1 MFIVAQII
9 GILLIILNV
18 ISMQLKKKKN
28 IVFVLLLINLLAAI
42 NLMMLGS
49 YTGSIICFF
58 AVIQIIINNI
68 FERKDKE
75 IPKVILGI
83 YIIISIICGVIT
95 YKTIFDVL
103 PIISSI
109 LFTITIIQK
118 KEKNIRRIHLINM
131 SLWVVY
137 DFISAAY
144 TNVISDSI
152 TLVSDLVGI
161 YRFDIRKNDNNKK

>member
-18 ISMQLKKKKN
+18 ISMQLKNKKN
-28 IVFVLLLINLLAAI
+28 IVFVLLIINLLAAI

-58 AVIQIIINNI
+58 AAVQVIINSF
-68 FERKDKE
+68 FERKNKE
-75 IPKVILGI
+75 ISKVILGF
-83 YIIISIICGVIT
+83 YVIISITCGVIT
-95 YKTIFDVL
+95 YKTMFDIL

>member
-18 ISMQLKKKKN
+18 ISMQLKNKKN
-28 IVFVLLLINLLAAI
+28 IVFVLLIINLLAAI

>member
-28 IVFVLLLINLLAAI
+28 IVFILLLINLLAAI

-68 FERKDKE
+68 FERKEKE
-75 IPKVILGI
+75 ISKEILGI

-95 YKTIFDVL
+95 YKTMFDIL

-161 YRFDIRKNDNNKK
+161 YRFDICKK

>member
-1 MFIVAQII
+1 MFIIAQII

-18 ISMQLKKKKN
+18 ISMQMKEKKN
-28 IVFVLLLINLLAAI
+28 IVFTLLLINLLAAI

-68 FERKDKE
+68 FERKEKE
-75 IPKVILGI
+75 VPKVILGI

-109 LFTITIIQK
+109 LFIFTSFQK
-118 KEKNIRRIHLINM
+118 LMCFCPLASVIPTPSTLSKGICVL
-131 SLWVVY
+131 
-137 DFISAAY
+137 FSAS
-144 TNVISDSI
+144 V
-152 TLVSDLVGI
+152 
-161 YRFDIRKNDNNKK
+161 